1 MSDGEDKMPVVE
13 ISGAAA
19 ASLLRTFAECGTG
32 SLLLELG
39 LRAVVTRTTENSDLH
54 TAHRTARE

>member
-39 LRAVVTRTTENSDLH
+39 LRAVVTRTTAAPAPRIN
-54 TAHRTARE
+54 